1 MQTGKHAANVGSRLK
16 LAWKPGRRHLKSQ
29 PSSRIEENPPYG
41 MIGGI
46 EETSASC
53 EARSAPRSYP
63 TAQDPGGLEPRG
75 DRTAVGGGSRA
86 EVQGRAERRL
96 WRRIAGLRSRG
107 AEGVG
112 HRFRAHAATH
122 RAG

>member
-29 PSSRIEENPPYG
+29 PSSRIGENPPYG

-53 EARSAPRSYP
+53 EARYAPRSYP
-63 TAQDPGGLEPRG
+63 TLLICLKRK
-75 DRTAVGGGSRA
+75 DRVPIAVCDQLA
-86 EVQGRAERRL
+86 
-96 WRRIAGLRSRG
+96 RG
-107 AEGVG
+107 ANQQKPSSPSTKI
-112 HRFRAHAATH
+112 FRLTCNPNHAHNSAHLTH
-122 RAG
+122 